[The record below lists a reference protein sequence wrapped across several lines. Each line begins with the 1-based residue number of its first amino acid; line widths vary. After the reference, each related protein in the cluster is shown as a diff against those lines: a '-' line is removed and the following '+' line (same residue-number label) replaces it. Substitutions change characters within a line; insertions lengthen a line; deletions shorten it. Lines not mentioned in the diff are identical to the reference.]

1 MTMATT
7 ATTAALI
14 LAGDIGG
21 THSRLAILREDS
33 GRLRLLQEKTYL
45 SREHANLDGI
55 VDLFLRESSV
65 DAGILAKTSGGVTT
79 ACFGIAGP
87 VLHGRVNAS
96 NLAWVIDARELSH
109 RAGIERVWLINDLAA
124 HASGVDD
131 LEAGDMVT
139 LNAGQAAEGNAAL
152 IAAGTGLGEAGM
164 YWDGARRHAF
174 ASEGGHADFAPRNEL
189 EAALYTYLMKKY
201 VHVSGERVL
210 SGPGLKN
217 IYDFL
222 RDSARETEPAWLKD
236 AMSVASDPA
245 ALISQHGLEGKAA
258 ICERALEIFA
268 GAYGSEA
275 GNLALRM
282 LAVGGVFVSGG
293 IAGKILPKLRQG
305 DFLEA
310 FIEKGRMR
318 SLLAQIPIKVITND
332 RVGLIG
338 AARYALTM
346 QAEAAGAPA
355 IR

>member
-1 MTMATT
+1 MTITTT
-7 ATTAALI
+7 ATLI

-21 THSRLAILREDS
+21 THSRFAIFREDS
-33 GRLRLLQEKTYL
+33 GRLRLQHDNTYL
-45 SREHANLDGI
+45 SRDYTNLDEI
-55 VDLFLRESSV
+55 VRRFLNQCRLDDGNV
-65 DAGILAKTSGGVTT
+65 APTPGRVAT

-96 NLAWVIDARELSH
+96 NLPWVVDAAELS
-109 RAGIERVWLINDLAA
+109 RSTGIERVWLINDLAA
-124 HASGVDD
+124 HAAGIDD
-131 LEAGDMVT
+131 LQDDDWVP
-139 LNAGQAAEGNAAL
+139 LNPGQKAAEGNAAL
-152 IAAGTGLGEAGM
+152 IAAGTGLGEAGL
-164 YWDGARRHAF
+164 YWDGVRRRAF
-174 ASEGGHADFAPRNEL
+174 ATEGGHADFAPRNEL
-189 EAALYTYLMKKY
+189 EADLYLYLMKKY

-222 RDSARETEPAWLKD
+222 RDSAREIEPGWLKD
-236 AMSVASDPA
+236 AMSSAPDPTA
-245 ALISQHGLEGKAA
+245 VISQNGLESKAP
-258 ICERALEIFA
+258 ICERALEIFV

-282 LAVGGVFVSGG
+282 LAVGGVFLSGG
-293 IAGKILPKLRQG
+293 IAAKILAKLRAPS
-305 DFLEA
+305 FLEA

-318 SLLAQIPIKVITND
+318 SLLAQIPIKVVTND

-346 QAEAAGAPA
+346 QIETAGTPA